1 MFTKKKRNCI
11 CIHVLFAMVLSD
23 CVPSTPC
30 NVGVMCLSN
39 ENPALNAKVKIESRD
54 RKRTGKKNPYF
65 DALE

>member
-1 MFTKKKRNCI
+1 
-11 CIHVLFAMVLSD
+11 MVLSD

-39 ENPALNAKVKIESRD
+39 ENPALNAKVKIESHD